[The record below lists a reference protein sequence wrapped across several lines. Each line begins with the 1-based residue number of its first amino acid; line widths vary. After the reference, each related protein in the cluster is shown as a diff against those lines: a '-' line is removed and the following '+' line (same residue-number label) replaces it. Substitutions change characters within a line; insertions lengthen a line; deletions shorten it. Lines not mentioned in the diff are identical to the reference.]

1 MKRRKRVHLVN
12 QQHKQYIKGM
22 HKFLAGLALAL
33 ALSFVPIT
41 QASAYQHSITIV
53 TEDEENEEQEG
64 PENPEHLDKDSDDF
78 QFAILG
84 AVIVLGVAG
93 VIIYRR
99 FKR

>member
-1 MKRRKRVHLVN
+1 
-12 QQHKQYIKGM
+12 M
-22 HKFLAGLALAL
+22 HKFIAGLSLAF

-41 QASAYQHSITIV
+41 QANAYQHSITIV
-53 TEDEENEEQEG
+53 TEDEENEG
-64 PENPEHLDKDSDDF
+64 PGNPEHQGRDSDDI

-84 AVIVLGVAG
+84 VVIVLGVAG

>member
-1 MKRRKRVHLVN
+1 
-12 QQHKQYIKGM
+12 M

-33 ALSFVPIT
+33 ALSLAPIA
-41 QASAYQHSITIV
+41 QANAYQHSIMIV
-53 TEDEENEEQEG
+53 TEDEENEG
-64 PENPEHLDKDSDDF
+64 PGNPEHLGKDSDDF

>member
-1 MKRRKRVHLVN
+1 
-12 QQHKQYIKGM
+12 M

-33 ALSFVPIT
+33 ALSFVPIN

-53 TEDEENEEQEG
+53 SEDEENEG

>member
-1 MKRRKRVHLVN
+1 MKRQSRALLVN
-12 QQHKQYIKGM
+12 LLPKQYIKGM

-33 ALSFVPIT
+33 ALSFAPIT
-41 QASAYQHSITIV
+41 QATAYQHSITIV
-53 TEDEENEEQEG
+53 TEDEENEG
-64 PENPEHLDKDSDDF
+64 PENPEHLGKDSDDF

-84 AVIVLGVAG
+84 AVIVLGIAG

>member
-1 MKRRKRVHLVN
+1 MKRQSRALLVN
-12 QQHKQYIKGM
+12 LLPKQYIKGM

-33 ALSFVPIT
+33 ALSFAPIT
-41 QASAYQHSITIV
+41 QATAYQHSITIV
-53 TEDEENEEQEG
+53 TEDEENEG
-64 PENPEHLDKDSDDF
+64 PENPEHLGRDSDDF

-84 AVIVLGVAG
+84 VVIVLGIAG

>member
-1 MKRRKRVHLVN
+1 MKRQSRALLVN
-12 QQHKQYIKGM
+12 LLPKQYIKDM

-33 ALSFVPIT
+33 ALSFAPIT
-41 QASAYQHSITIV
+41 QATAYQHSITIV
-53 TEDEENEEQEG
+53 TEDEENEG
-64 PENPEHLDKDSDDF
+64 PENPEHLGRDSDDF

-84 AVIVLGVAG
+84 AVIVLGIAG